1 MEKQKKF
8 VKPTQFAEHEIIKA
22 IVSDEWASG
31 QNLPPERELA
41 ELLGVTRP
49 TLREVLQRLSRDGW
63 ITIKHGRPTVVND
76 YKNDGG
82 LGVLKTLSNFQEFA
96 SNSLIRDWLEFRV
109 LILPDL
115 AYRAILS
122 NSDEIID
129 KLNTIPDIDS
139 GNVEFATFDWEL
151 QLLLISYSQNSIARM
166 LYNDLT
172 EIYHRES
179 TVYYEEDHTR
189 KKSQEYYKKLKDAIQ
204 NNKSD
209 IKQVIKQTMQESLDI
224 WERVNMA

>member
-8 VKPTQFAEHEIIKA
+8 VKPAQFAEHEIIKA
-22 IVSDEWASG
+22 IVSNEWAFG
-31 QNLPPERELA
+31 QNLPPERELS

-76 YKNDGG
+76 YKNKGG
-82 LGVLKTLSNFQEFA
+82 LGVLKSLANFKELK

-189 KKSQEYYKKLKDAIQ
+189 KKSQEYYKKYLA
-204 NNKSD
+204 S
-209 IKQVIKQTMQESLDI
+209 
-224 WERVNMA
+224 

>member
-22 IVSDEWASG
+22 IVSDEWVSG

>member
-8 VKPTQFAEHEIIKA
+8 VKPAQFTEHEIIKA
-22 IVSDEWASG
+22 IVSNEWSPD

-76 YKNDGG
+76 YKNKGG
-82 LGVLKTLSNFQEFA
+82 LGVLKSLVNFKELA
-96 SNSLIRDWLEFRV
+96 SNSLIKDWLEFRI

-115 AYRAILS
+115 ACKAILS
-122 NSDEIID
+122 NSDEIINM
-129 KLNTIPDIDS
+129 LNNAPDIDS
-139 GNVEFATFDWEL
+139 NSEEFAVFDWDL
-151 QLLLISYSQNSIARM
+151 QLFMIKYSKNSFAQM

-172 EIYHRES
+172 EIYHKKS
-179 TVYYEEDHTR
+179 VIYFEEEHMR
-189 KKSQEYYKKLKDAIQ
+189 KKSLEYYSKLKNAIL
-204 NNKSD
+204 NNKDD
-209 IKQVIKQTMQESLDI
+209 IGQIVKQTMQESLEI
-224 WERVNMA
+224 WQRVNEI